1 MNRNLKALEN
11 ELGYTFQNPALLDR
25 ALTHSSYANE
35 REALGDNERLE
46 FLGDAVLGLI
56 CGEYLYKTYPKMEEG
71 ELSKLRAALVCEKS
85 LFGFAKEIGLGEEI
99 LLGKGEEAGGGRERP
114 SVLSDAFE
122 ALLAAIYLDGGM
134 KEAEN
139 FVLPFLKRGAEHV
152 VKEVRTDDYKTAL
165 QEIIQKNK
173 EETLTYRLAKESG
186 PDHDKCFEVEL
197 LINSNV
203 MARGVGKSKRQAEQD
218 AARQALELM
227 GR

>member
-1 MNRNLKALEN
+1 M
-11 ELGYTFQNPALLDR
+11 
-25 ALTHSSYANE
+25 
-35 REALGDNERLE
+35 
-46 FLGDAVLGLI
+46 
-56 CGEYLYKTYPKMEEG
+56 
-71 ELSKLRAALVCEKS
+71 
-85 LFGFAKEIGLGEEI
+85 
-99 LLGKGEEAGGGRERP
+99 
-114 SVLSDAFE
+114 LSDAFE

-139 FVLPFLKRGAEHV
+139 FVLPFLKKGAEHV